1 MIPGALLDA
10 YRRTRV
16 VIPHAAKGSPHGHI
30 VPAIVEDTPAT
41 DWPAIWGD
49 VWVVTAWNP
58 RSRLLSREV
67 NRARQEVL
75 RTCVRSAGLHALDAL
90 GRALGGDWEE
100 ESLALLDTSRGA
112 AMALARAF
120 DQHAVFRVRD
130 GWLTVHAT
138 AATAPRPPGPA
149 NG

>member
-1 MIPGALLDA
+1 MIPDALLDA

-16 VIPHAAKGSPHGHI
+16 VIPHAAKGSPHGRM

-67 NRARQEVL
+67 NRARQEIL

-90 GRALGGDWEE
+90 
-100 ESLALLDTSRGA
+100 
-112 AMALARAF
+112 AF

-138 AATAPRPPGPA
+138 AATTPRPPGPA